1 MNMNGKCL
9 CGNVEFS
16 ISGDLPQLYQCH
28 CSLCRKLSGSSSDT
42 ATFLDKEQFAWIKGQ
57 SMINCYRT
65 ETGYRSDFC
74 SKCGSNVPH
83 LMDNG
88 RQYWIPA
95 GLLDDAE
102 GSYVAAHLFVDSKA
116 SWDSICDSG
125 EQFEEM
131 PDIEILNNI
140 LQRPSR

>member
-1 MNMNGKCL
+1 MNGKCL

-16 ISGDLPQLYQCH
+16 IDGHLPHLYQCH

-42 ATFLDKEQFAWIKGQ
+42 ATFLNKEQFSWLKGE
-57 SMINCYRT
+57 SMINSFKT

-88 RQYWIPA
+88 KQFWIPA
-95 GLLDDAE
+95 GLLD
-102 GSYVAAHLFVDSKA
+102 GTGKSQIAAHLFVESKA
-116 SWDSICDSG
+116 SWDNICDYG
-125 EQFEEM
+125 KQYEEM
-131 PDIEILNNI
+131 PDIEILNKI
-140 LQRPSR
+140 LQEISR